1 VDLGTAELLA
11 ITVVGPGAALERA
24 IAVAAPPVFRVSEVR
39 DNNNPGQS
47 SSPEQYGTY
56 AIGHPLE
63 NDGSNE
69 LYPNTVRVRRKG
81 LDVGSVTSDDCPAR
95 LGDRHDEGIDRGTGS
110 GSSPQLG
117 CSPCR
122 RLTHRWVDDA
132 HFQES
137 VGVGV
142 ASRIAT

>member
-1 VDLGTAELLA
+1 V
-11 ITVVGPGAALERA
+11 IR
-24 IAVAAPPVFRVSEVR
+24 SHK
-39 DNNNPGQS
+39 NNPTETP
-47 SSPEQYGTY
+47 SPPQGRSAQNVAERRAFNVREIGTY

-95 LGDRHDEGIDRGTGS
+95 LGDRDDEGIDRGTGS

-142 ASRIAT
+142 ASRIAK